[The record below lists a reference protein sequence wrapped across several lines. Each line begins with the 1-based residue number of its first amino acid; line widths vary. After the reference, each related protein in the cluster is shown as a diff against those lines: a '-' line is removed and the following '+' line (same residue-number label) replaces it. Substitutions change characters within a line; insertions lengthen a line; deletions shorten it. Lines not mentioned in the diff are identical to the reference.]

1 MRTQRAC
8 IVFDLLLTEEREG
21 FLSFQVAGEKAQE
34 IFGNEAGGHRWQRT
48 SPAERKGRVHTSTV
62 TVAVLPVPE
71 EAEFA
76 LNPADLEI
84 TTTKGSGPGGQ
95 NRNKVESEV
104 AILHKPTGL
113 RVRYGS
119 ERSQHQNRQTALSI
133 LAARLSQ
140 QQAAQRMQDKN
151 ALRKHQVGSGQRG
164 DKIRTIRTQD
174 NQVKCDLTGR
184 TVSFTVYSKGN
195 ITFS

>member
-1 MRTQRAC
+1 
-8 IVFDLLLTEEREG
+8 VTEEREG
-21 FLSFQVAGEKAQE
+21 FLSFQVEGEKAQE

-48 SPAERKGRVHTSTV
+48 SPTERKGRVHTSTV
-62 TVAVLPVPE
+62 TVAVLPIPE
-71 EAEFA
+71 EAEFTFH
-76 LNPADLEI
+76 PADLEI
-84 TTTKGSGPGGQ
+84 TTTRGSGPGGQ

-119 ERSQHQNRQTALSI
+119 ERSQHQNKQMALSI

-140 QQAAQRMQDKN
+140 QETEQRVQDKN
-151 ALRKHQVGSGQRG
+151 ATRKQQVGSGQRG
-164 DKIRTIRTQD
+164 DKIRTIRTQG

-184 TVSFTVYSKGN
+184 TISFTVYTKGN

>member
-1 MRTQRAC
+1 MRTQRAS

-21 FLSFQVAGEKAQE
+21 FLSFQVEGEKAQE

-48 SPAERKGRVHTSTV
+48 SPTERKGRVHTSTV

-71 EAEFA
+71 AAEFA

-140 QQAAQRMQDKN
+140 QQAAQRVQDKN

-184 TVSFTVYSKGN
+184 TVSFTAYGKGN

>member
-1 MRTQRAC
+1 MGTRRESTAFSLT
-8 IVFDLLLTEEREG
+8 VTEEREG
-21 FLSFQVAGEKAQE
+21 LLSFQVEGEKAQE
-34 IFGNEAGGHRWQRT
+34 IFGSEAGGHRWQR
-48 SPAERKGRVHTSTV
+48 SPPTERKGRVHTSSI
-62 TVAVLPVPE
+62 TVAVLSIPE
-71 EAEFA
+71 GSEFY

-84 TTTKGSGPGGQ
+84 TTTRGSGPGGQ

-119 ERSQHQNRQTALSI
+119 ERSQYQNKQMALAL
-133 LAARLSQ
+133 LAAKLSQ
-140 QQAAQRMQDKN
+140 QEA
-151 ALRKHQVGSGQRG
+151 ALRVQDENTTRKQQVGSGQRG

-184 TVSFTVYSKGN
+184 TISYTSYSKGH

>member
-1 MRTQRAC
+1 
-8 IVFDLLLTEEREG
+8 LTEEREG
-21 FLSFQVAGEKAQE
+21 FLSFQVSGEKAND
-34 IFGNEAGGHRWQRT
+34 IFGEEAGGHRWQRVPET
-48 SPAERKGRVHTSTV
+48 ERKGRVHTSTV
-62 TVAVLPVPE
+62 TVAVLPIPDEV
-71 EAEFA
+71 EFS

-84 TTTKGSGPGGQ
+84 TTTRGSGPGGQ

-104 AILHKPTGL
+104 AILHKPSGL

-119 ERSQHQNRQTALSI
+119 ERSQHQNKQMALSI

-140 QQAAQRMQDKN
+140 QKTEQRVQSKN
-151 ALRKHQVGSGQRG
+151 ATRKQQVGSGQRG
-164 DKIRTIRTQD
+164 DKIRTVRTQD

-184 TVSFTVYSKGN
+184 TISYAAYSKGN